1 MKKLDLRL
9 FRFMKEMKGQVIAT
23 CCVILVGII
32 LYTALNSTAI
42 NLSNT
47 LNEYYEE
54 TNFPHMF
61 VDIVKIP
68 ENKIKDLEKINGI
81 DKIEGRIIKEVPLKV
96 ERNEKNA
103 NIRLVTIDENKSL
116 NKVYLTEGR
125 FIEAEREVIVL
136 DKFAKDRNI
145 KLGDDLK
152 VQLGGKGYTLKVSGI
167 AYSPE
172 YIYLMENEQSLLPPE
187 GKFGVVFCKEDFLQN
202 SIGYNNQYNSLLIK
216 IKDEKDMDII
226 KDILE
231 DKLDKFGLK
240 RITERKNQLSHKMV
254 SDEIKQLKKTSNT
267 VPVIFLGISAL
278 IISVIIGRM
287 VAQDRMTIGI
297 LKSMGFSNYDVL
309 IHYTKYAF
317 IIGAVA
323 SIIGSVAGL
332 MLAGALTNMYT
343 AYFNLP
349 LLTSNV
355 YYRYI
360 VLGFFLTSGVT
371 IGAGLM
377 GARKAIKILPSE
389 AMRPEAP
396 KVGKRILLERVTLF
410 WSKLSFSWKV
420 VVRNIFRN
428 KKRFLTVTMGVAIT
442 YMVTLFPFYQ
452 LSLFNS
458 MFVDH
463 YGGFQR
469 MDYNINFTE
478 PLNKRA
484 IVDLNNIIEAD
495 IIEGKIEYPFEIEN
509 GWKSK
514 VVNIIGVKYNTKF
527 YNFET
532 LEQVKT
538 HLPRDGIVLSE
549 NLASYLNVSIGDK
562 VLVKN
567 FIPYKDDVEI
577 EVRQIIKQGLG
588 INAYMDISEM
598 ERILVDK
605 NMVTGAYVKT
615 DVPIK
620 EEIED
625 GKKVNSVES
634 IQDLI
639 DTTKKF
645 MKLTL
650 SSVGTLVVFAGIL
663 GFGIIYNATIMNI
676 SERTREF
683 STLQIL
689 GFTKTDIFK
698 MILKETIIMTILGI
712 TIGIPLGIK
721 MVEGVVA
728 SFNTELYT
736 MNPYVSGKIHLIT
749 MGTTIIF
756 IVISLIFT
764 LKKINKLDLME
775 ALKTRVS

>member
-1 MKKLDLRL
+1 
-9 FRFMKEMKGQVIAT
+9 MKGQVIAT
-23 CCVILVGII
+23 SCVILVGIV
-32 LYTALNSTAI
+32 LYTMLHSTAI
-42 NLSNT
+42 NLRNT

-61 VDIVKIP
+61 VELVKIP

-81 DKIEGRIIKEVPLKV
+81 DKVEGRIIEEVPLKV
-96 ERNEKNA
+96 EKDEKNA
-103 NIRLVTIDENKSL
+103 NIRLVTIDENKTL
-116 NKVYLTEGR
+116 NKIYLTEGR
-125 FIEAEREVIVL
+125 FIEDEKEVIVL
-136 DKFAKDRNI
+136 DKFAKDRNMKVGHEI
-145 KLGDDLK
+145 K
-152 VQLGGKGYTLKVSGI
+152 VQLGGKAYTLKVSGI

-187 GKFGVVFCKEDFLQN
+187 GNFGVVFCKDDFLQ
-202 SIGYNNQYNSLLIK
+202 SSVGYNNQYNSLLIK
-216 IKDEKDMDII
+216 IKDEKDINII
-226 KDILE
+226 EDILE

-240 RITERKNQLSHKMV
+240 RIIKRKNQLSHKII
-254 SDEIKQLKKTSNT
+254 SDEIKQLKKTSNS

-297 LKSMGFSNYDVL
+297 LKSMGFSNYHVL
-309 IHYTKYAF
+309 IHYTKYSF

-323 SIIGSVAGL
+323 SLIGSVLGL
-332 MLAGALTNMYT
+332 MLAGAMTRVYT
-343 AYFNLP
+343 TYFNLP

-360 VLGFFLTSGVT
+360 ILAFLLTSGIT
-371 IGAGLM
+371 IGAGLV

-389 AMRPEAP
+389 AMRPETP
-396 KVGKRILLERVTLF
+396 KVGKRILLEKITLF

-452 LSLFNS
+452 WSLFNT
-458 MFVDH
+458 MFIDY

-484 IVDLNNIIEAD
+484 IVDLNNLIESDAT
-495 IIEGKIEYPFEIEN
+495 EGKIEYAFEIEN

-514 VVNIIGVKYNTKF
+514 VVNVIGVKYDTQF
-527 YNFET
+527 YNFQT
-532 LEQVKT
+532 KNNVKI
-538 HLPRDGIVLSE
+538 HLPRNGIILSE
-549 NLASYLNVSIGDK
+549 NLASYLNISIGDK

-567 FIPYKDDVEI
+567 FIPNKDDVEV
-577 EVRQIIKQGLG
+577 EVREIIKQGLG
-588 INAYMDISEM
+588 INAYMDMDEM

-615 DVPIK
+615 KIPID
-620 EEIED
+620 EEVED

-634 IQDLI
+634 TEELI

-650 SSVGTLVVFAGIL
+650 SSVGILVVFAGIL
-663 GFGIIYNATIMNI
+663 GFGIIYNSTIMNI

-689 GFTKTDIFK
+689 GFTKRDIFK
-698 MILKETIIMTILGI
+698 IILKETIIMTILGI
-712 TIGIPLGIK
+712 IIGIPLSIK
-721 MVEGVVA
+721 MVEAVVA

-736 MNPYVSGKIHLIT
+736 MNPYVSGETHLIAI
-749 MGTTIIF
+749 GTTIIF
-756 IVISLIFT
+756 IVISLTFT